1 MPKTPG
7 VVRIAAVG
15 DIHLGRAAYGP
26 PIQTV
31 LAQVPELADIL
42 ALCGDLT
49 DRGDPEEGRQL
60 GRALA
65 TIGVPVVAVL
75 GNHDHESGQVPEL
88 ERILTEAGVQVLDRG
103 DAFEIQGV
111 GFAGVKGFA
120 GGFGR
125 RALGPW
131 GEETIKLFVREAV
144 EEALKLETSLSKLRT
159 ERKVALLHYS
169 PIAATVEGEPREI
182 YPYLGSSR
190 LEEPLNRYPVD
201 AVFHGHAHHG
211 TLEGRTVGGVTVY
224 NVSLALLQRTFPDAP
239 PFRVIELRTTPE
251 KREDGQVERRTDRQ
265 TDRRAEPQPGRRTV
279 EAIDTSSRG
288 SPSAA
293 LRAGDATE
301 GTDPQPSSTRR
312 AGPSLRSG

>member
-31 LAQVPELADIL
+31 LAQVPELADVL

-159 ERKVALLHYS
+159 ERKVVLLHYS

-211 TLEGRTVGGVTVY
+211 TLEGKTVGGVTVY

-251 KREDGQVERRTDRQ
+251 KREDGQVERRMDRQ

-279 EAIDTSSRG
+279 EASDTSSRG
-288 SPSAA
+288 ST
-293 LRAGDATE
+293 ATE
-301 GTDPQPSSTRR
+301 EPDPQSSSTRR

>member
-1 MPKTPG
+1 
-7 VVRIAAVG
+7 V
-15 DIHLGRAAYGP
+15 
-26 PIQTV
+26 
-31 LAQVPELADIL
+31 L

-75 GNHDHESGQVPEL
+75 GNHDHESGKVPEL
-88 ERILTEAGVQVLDRG
+88 ERILTESGVQVLDRG

-169 PIAATVEGEPREI
+169 PIAGTVEGEPREI

-190 LEEPLNRYPVD
+190 LEEPLIRYPVD
-201 AVFHGHAHHG
+201 VVFHGHAHHG
-211 TLEGRTVGGVTVY
+211 TLEGKTVGGVTVY

-239 PFRVIELRTTPE
+239 PFRVVELRTSPE

-265 TDRRAEPQPGRRTV
+265 PDRRAEPQPGRRTV
-279 EAIDTSSRG
+279 EAERSVSS
-288 SPSAA
+288 
-293 LRAGDATE
+293 
-301 GTDPQPSSTRR
+301 
-312 AGPSLRSG
+312 